1 MGATACRARRASR
14 TRGDEVAAQAATGA
28 IRYDISYDPARG
40 RWYLDAS
47 WRVPQVPAPAI
58 EELCAA
64 PVLAV
69 DLNHDHL
76 AAWAV
81 LPDGNPAGPPVTV
94 PLALAGLPAPHRD
107 GLLRDAISTL
117 IRVAKDHGCRAVA
130 IEDLDFAD
138 ARALGR
144 DKHGRRPSRGRR
156 GRSFRRLTGGIPTA
170 RFRDRLT
177 QMAHNQGLS
186 VIAVDPAYTSRWGRQ
201 HWEAPLRQQ
210 ASPDATGHHAAAVVI
225 GRRAHG
231 HRARRRAGV
240 TGADQRISRRRATP
254 RAPAGHRANRKG
266 RPRKAQRQPH
276 PRHQTAPHPRPPRRP
291 RTVRGRPLTRYPLPL
306 SE

>member
-1 MGATACRARRASR
+1 
-14 TRGDEVAAQAATGA
+14 
-28 IRYDISYDPARG
+28 
-40 RWYLDAS
+40 
-47 WRVPQVPAPAI
+47 
-58 EELCAA
+58 
-64 PVLAV
+64 VLAV

-186 VIAVDPAYTSRWGRQ
+186 VIAV
-201 HWEAPLRQQ
+201 
-210 ASPDATGHHAAAVVI
+210 
-225 GRRAHG
+225 
-231 HRARRRAGV
+231 RARRRAGV

>member
-186 VIAVDPAYTSRWGRQ
+186 VIAVDPGAQTGRCDRRRPEDQ
-201 HWEAPLRQQ
+201 PPESYPPSARRPPREQERQAPQG
-210 ASPDATGHHAAAVVI
+210 PAAA
-225 GRRAHG
+225 AP
-231 HRARRRAGV
+231 AAP
-240 TGADQRISRRRATP
+240 DRATP
-254 RAPAGHRANRKG
+254 PPAQATQD
-266 RPRKAQRQPH
+266 RPGPPADPVPTTAQ
-276 PRHQTAPHPRPPRRP
+276 
-291 RTVRGRPLTRYPLPL
+291 
-306 SE
+306 

>member
-1 MGATACRARRASR
+1 M
-14 TRGDEVAAQAATGA
+14 
-28 IRYDISYDPARG
+28 
-40 RWYLDAS
+40 
-47 WRVPQVPAPAI
+47 
-58 EELCAA
+58 

-76 AAWAV
+76 AAWVV
-81 LPDGNPAGPPVTV
+81 LPDGNPADAPVTV
-94 PLALAGLPAPHRD
+94 PLALAGLPASHRD

-138 ARALGR
+138 ARAQGR
-144 DKHGRRPSRGRR
+144 ENHGRRPSRGRR
-156 GRSFRRLTGGIPTA
+156 GRSFRQLTGALPTA

-177 QMAHNQGLS
+177 QMAHNQGLR
-186 VIAVDPAYTSRWGRQ
+186 VIAVDPAYTSQWGRQ
-201 HWEAPLRQQ
+201 HWLAPLSQQ
-210 ASPDATGHHAAAVVI
+210 ASPTATGHHAAAVVI

-231 HRARRRAGV
+231 HRARRPAGV

-254 RAPAGHRANRKG
+254 QASAGQRAKRKG

-276 PRHQTAPHPRPPRRP
+276 PRHQTAPAKRPRPPAQATQDRP
-291 RTVRGRPLTRYPLPL
+291 GPPAEPVQTIARWTRNGATVQQPPAMSFLTGTGLDGIR
-306 SE
+306 